1 MTPSRGLQNGNSN
14 ILGRIQGG
22 VPYDGQWHNIIW
34 AWNTNTG
41 GSSPWV
47 INSTLDRAPVGETV
61 VNLGSSTSG
70 FSVDYAVTD
79 QWIVCSEA
87 GRPRAFQRLPIDST
101 SNWSYSSATWRAANN
116 STSSRVNWIDGLGQ
130 SVVEASYSIETGN
143 GGGSRGDP

>member
-87 GRPRAFQRLPIDST
+87 GLGPVVLGLSNAYRSTALQIGHIAGRL
-101 SNWSYSSATWRAANN
+101 
-116 STSSRVNWIDGLGQ
+116 V
-130 SVVEASYSIETGN
+130 
-143 GGGSRGDP
+143 